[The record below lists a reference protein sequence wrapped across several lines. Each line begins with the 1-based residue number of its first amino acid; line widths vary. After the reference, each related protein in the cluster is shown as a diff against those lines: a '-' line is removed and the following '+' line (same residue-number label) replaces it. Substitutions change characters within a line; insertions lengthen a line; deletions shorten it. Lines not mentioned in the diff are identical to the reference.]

1 MIKNIIFDF
10 DGVLVDS
17 ETIVLKA
24 FSKYMQECRIKTNE
38 KELANLVGKPTI
50 VVIDIL
56 SEKYFPEVKKKFSDD
71 IMNIASNIYKKELK
85 KIVGVEE
92 FLEKSKHNLYIG
104 SNSLKDRILDGLKR
118 VGLEKYF
125 NSNQIYS
132 LDLVDNPKPHP
143 DIYLKAVNDNDLI
156 IDETI
161 IIEDSVVGVQAGQD
175 ANVKVIGLTAGGHWN
190 KNRDEK
196 ELINAGAFVTAND
209 YNKIQE
215 IIESL

>member
-17 ETIVLKA
+17 EILVAKA
-24 FSKYMQECRIKTNE
+24 FSKYMQELGIKTNE
-38 KELANLVGKPTI
+38 KEFANLAGKKT
-50 VVIDIL
+50 VEVIDIL
-56 SEKYFPEVKKKFSDD
+56 SEKYSLKDKQKFFDD

-85 KIVGVEE
+85 TVVGVEE
-92 FLEKSKHNLYIG
+92 FLKKSKHNLYIG
-104 SNSLKDRILDGLKR
+104 SNSMKNRILDGLKR

-161 IIEDSVVGVQAGQD
+161 IIEDSVVGVNAGKN
-175 ANVKVIGLTAGGHWN
+175 ANIKVIGLTAGGHWHTD
-190 KNRDEK
+190 RDEK
-196 ELINAGAFVTAND
+196 ELINAGAIATANN

>member
-38 KELANLVGKPTI
+38 KELANLVGKPTV

-56 SEKYFPEVKKKFSDD
+56 SEKYSPEVKKKFSDD

>member
-17 ETIVLKA
+17 EILVAKA
-24 FSKYMQECRIKTNE
+24 FSKHMQELGIKTNE
-38 KELANLVGKPTI
+38 KEFTNLAGKKT
-50 VVIDIL
+50 VEVIDIL
-56 SEKYFPEVKKKFSDD
+56 SEKYSLKDKQKFFDD

-85 KIVGVEE
+85 TVVGVGE
-92 FLEKSKHNLYIG
+92 FLKKSKHNLYIG
-104 SNSLKDRILDGLKR
+104 SNSMKNRILDGLKR

-125 NSNQIYS
+125 NPNHIYS
-132 LDLVDNPKPHP
+132 FDLVDNPKPHP

-175 ANVKVIGLTAGGHWN
+175 ANVKVIGLTAGGHWHTD
-190 KNRDEK
+190 RDEK
-196 ELINAGAFVTAND
+196 ELINAGAIATANNF
-209 YNKIQE
+209 NKIEE

>member
-56 SEKYFPEVKKKFSDD
+56 SEKYFPENKKKFSDD

-143 DIYLKAVNDNDLI
+143 DIYLKAVNDNELI

-161 IIEDSVVGVQAGQD
+161 IIEDSVVGVNAGKN
-175 ANVKVIGLTAGGHWN
+175 AKIKVIGLTAGGHWHTD
-190 KNRDEK
+190 RDEK
-196 ELINAGAFVTAND
+196 ELINAGAIATANN
-209 YNKIQE
+209 YNKIEE
-215 IIESL
+215 IIESF

>member
-17 ETIVLKA
+17 EILVAKA
-24 FSKYMQECRIKTNE
+24 FSKYMQELGIKTNE
-38 KELANLVGKPTI
+38 KEFANLAGKKT
-50 VVIDIL
+50 VEVIDIL
-56 SEKYFPEVKKKFSDD
+56 SEKYSLKDKQKFFDD

-85 KIVGVEE
+85 TVVGVEE
-92 FLEKSKHNLYIG
+92 FLKKSKHNLYIG
-104 SNSLKDRILDGLKR
+104 SNSMKNRILDGLKR

-125 NSNQIYS
+125 NPNHIYS
-132 LDLVDNPKPHP
+132 FDLVDNPKPHP

-161 IIEDSVVGVQAGQD
+161 IIEDSVVGVQAGKN
-175 ANVKVIGLTAGGHWN
+175 ANIKVIGLTAGGHWHTD
-190 KNRDEK
+190 RDEK
-196 ELINAGAFVTAND
+196 ELINAGAIATANNF
-209 YNKIQE
+209 NKIEE

>member
-24 FSKYMQECRIKTNE
+24 FIKYMQECRIKTNE

-56 SEKYFPEVKKKFSDD
+56 SEKYFPENKKKFSDD
-71 IMNIASNIYKKELK
+71 VMNIASNIYKKELK

>member
-56 SEKYFPEVKKKFSDD
+56 SEKYFPENKKKFSDD
-71 IMNIASNIYKKELK
+71 VMNIASNIYKKELK

-175 ANVKVIGLTAGGHWN
+175 ANVKVIGLTAGGHWGE
-190 KNRDEK
+190 NRDEK
-196 ELINAGAFVTAND
+196 ELINAGAIATANN

>member
-24 FSKYMQECRIKTNE
+24 FSQYMQEYRKKINE
-38 KELANLVGKPTI
+38 KELANLVGKPTV

-56 SEKYFPEVKKKFSDD
+56 SEKYSPEVKKKFSDD

-85 KIVGVEE
+85 KVVGVEE

-104 SNSLKDRILDGLKR
+104 SNSMKNRIIDGLKR

-125 NSNQIYS
+125 NPSHIYS

-143 DIYLKAVNDNDLI
+143 GIYLKAVNDNDLI

-161 IIEDSVVGVQAGQD
+161 IIEDSVVGVNAGKS
-175 ANVKVIGLTAGGHWN
+175 AKVKVIGLTAGGHWHRD
-190 KNRDEK
+190 RDEK
-196 ELINAGAFVTAND
+196 ELINAGAIATANN

>member
-24 FSKYMQECRIKTNE
+24 FSKYMQECRIKINE
-38 KELANLVGKPTI
+38 KELANLLGKPTV

-56 SEKYFPEVKKKFSDD
+56 SEKYSPEVKKKFSDD

-161 IIEDSVVGVQAGQD
+161 IIEDSVVGVKAGQD

>member
-104 SNSLKDRILDGLKR
+104 SNSMKNRIVDGLKR

-161 IIEDSVVGVQAGQD
+161 IIEDSVVGVKAGQD

>member
-17 ETIVLKA
+17 EILVAKA
-24 FSKYMQECRIKTNE
+24 FSKYMQELGIKTNE
-38 KELANLVGKPTI
+38 KEFANLAGKKT
-50 VVIDIL
+50 VEVIDIL
-56 SEKYFPEVKKKFSDD
+56 SEKYSLKDKQKFFDD

-85 KIVGVEE
+85 TVVGVEE
-92 FLEKSKHNLYIG
+92 FLKKSKHNLYIG
-104 SNSLKDRILDGLKR
+104 SNSMKNRILDGLKR

-161 IIEDSVVGVQAGQD
+161 IIEDSVVGVNAGKN
-175 ANVKVIGLTAGGHWN
+175 AKIKVIGLTAGGHWHTD
-190 KNRDEK
+190 RDEK
-196 ELINAGAFVTAND
+196 ELINAGAIATANN
-209 YNKIQE
+209 YNKIEE

>member
-56 SEKYFPEVKKKFSDD
+56 SEKYFPENKKKFSDD

-175 ANVKVIGLTAGGHWN
+175 ANVKVIGLTAGGHWHTD
-190 KNRDEK
+190 RDEK
-196 ELINAGAFVTAND
+196 ELINAGAIATANN

>member
-24 FSKYMQECRIKTNE
+24 FSKYMQEYRIKINE
-38 KELANLVGKPTI
+38 KELANLVGKPTV

-56 SEKYFPEVKKKFSDD
+56 SEKYSPEDRKKFSDD
-71 IMNIASNIYKKELK
+71 VMNIASNIYKKELK

-104 SNSLKDRILDGLKR
+104 SNSMKNRIVDGLKR

-132 LDLVDNPKPHP
+132 LDLVDNPKPLP

-161 IIEDSVVGVQAGQD
+161 IIEDSVVGVKAGQD
-175 ANVKVIGLTAGGHWN
+175 ANVKVIGLTAGGHWGE
-190 KNRDEK
+190 NRDEK
-196 ELINAGAFVTAND
+196 ELINAGAIATANN

>member
-17 ETIVLKA
+17 EILVAKA
-24 FSKYMQECRIKTNE
+24 FSKYMQEIGIKTNE
-38 KELANLVGKPTI
+38 KEFANLAGKKT
-50 VVIDIL
+50 VEVIDIL
-56 SEKYFPEVKKKFSDD
+56 SEKYSLKDKQKFFDD

-85 KIVGVEE
+85 TVVGVEE
-92 FLEKSKHNLYIG
+92 FLKKSKHNLYIG
-104 SNSLKDRILDGLKR
+104 SNSMKNRILDGLKR

-125 NSNQIYS
+125 NPNHIYS
-132 LDLVDNPKPHP
+132 FDLVDNPKPHP

-161 IIEDSVVGVQAGQD
+161 IIEDSVVGVNAGKN
-175 ANVKVIGLTAGGHWN
+175 AKIKVIGLTAGGHWHTD
-190 KNRDEK
+190 RDEK
-196 ELINAGAFVTAND
+196 ELINAGAIATANN
-209 YNKIQE
+209 YNKIEE

>member
-17 ETIVLKA
+17 EILVAKA
-24 FSKYMQECRIKTNE
+24 FSKYMQELGIKTNE
-38 KELANLVGKPTI
+38 KEFANLAGKKT
-50 VVIDIL
+50 VEVIDIL
-56 SEKYFPEVKKKFSDD
+56 SEKYSLKDKQKFFDD

-85 KIVGVEE
+85 TVVGVEE
-92 FLEKSKHNLYIG
+92 FLKKSKHNLYIG
-104 SNSLKDRILDGLKR
+104 SNSMKNRILDGLKR

-125 NSNQIYS
+125 NPNHIYS
-132 LDLVDNPKPHP
+132 FDLVDNPKPHP

-161 IIEDSVVGVQAGQD
+161 IIEDSVVGVQAGKN
-175 ANVKVIGLTAGGHWN
+175 ANVKVIGLTAGGHWHTD
-190 KNRDEK
+190 RDEK
-196 ELINAGAFVTAND
+196 ELINAGAIAAANN
-209 YNKIQE
+209 YNKIEE

>member
-24 FSKYMQECRIKTNE
+24 FSKYMQECRIKINE
-38 KELANLVGKPTI
+38 KELVNLVGKPTV

-104 SNSLKDRILDGLKR
+104 SNSMKNRIVDGLKR

-132 LDLVDNPKPHP
+132 LDLVDNPKPLP

-161 IIEDSVVGVQAGQD
+161 IIEDSVVGVKAGQD
-175 ANVKVIGLTAGGHWN
+175 ANVKVIGLTAGGHWGE
-190 KNRDEK
+190 NRDEK
-196 ELINAGAFVTAND
+196 ELINAGAIATANN
-209 YNKIQE
+209 YNKIKE

>member
-50 VVIDIL
+50 IVIDIL
-56 SEKYFPEVKKKFSDD
+56 SEKYFPENKKEFSDD

-209 YNKIQE
+209 YNTIQE

>member
-17 ETIVLKA
+17 EILVAKA
-24 FSKYMQECRIKTNE
+24 FSKYMQELGIKTNE
-38 KELANLVGKPTI
+38 KEFANLAGKKT
-50 VVIDIL
+50 VEVIDIL
-56 SEKYFPEVKKKFSDD
+56 SEKYSLKDKQKFFDD

-85 KIVGVEE
+85 TVVGVEE
-92 FLEKSKHNLYIG
+92 FLKKSKHNLYIG
-104 SNSLKDRILDGLKR
+104 SNSMKNRILDGLKR

-125 NSNQIYS
+125 NPNHIYS
-132 LDLVDNPKPHP
+132 FDLVDNPKPHP

-161 IIEDSVVGVQAGQD
+161 IIEDSVVGVQAGKN
-175 ANVKVIGLTAGGHWN
+175 ANVKVIGLTAGGHWHTD
-190 KNRDEK
+190 RDEK
-196 ELINAGAFVTAND
+196 ELINAGAIATANN
-209 YNKIQE
+209 YNKIEE

>member
-56 SEKYFPEVKKKFSDD
+56 SEKYFPENKKKFSDD
-71 IMNIASNIYKKELK
+71 VMNIASNIYKKELK

>member
-24 FSKYMQECRIKTNE
+24 FSKYMQECRIKINE
-38 KELANLVGKPTI
+38 KELANLVGKPTV

-56 SEKYFPEVKKKFSDD
+56 SEKYSPEDKKKFSDD

-104 SNSLKDRILDGLKR
+104 SNSMKNRIVDGLKR

-125 NSNQIYS
+125 NPNHIYS

-175 ANVKVIGLTAGGHWN
+175 ANVKVIGLTAGGHWCRD
-190 KNRDEK
+190 RDEK
-196 ELINAGAFVTAND
+196 ELTNAGAIAIASN

>member
-17 ETIVLKA
+17 EILVAKA
-24 FSKYMQECRIKTNE
+24 FSKYMQELGIKTNE
-38 KELANLVGKPTI
+38 KEFANLAGKKT
-50 VVIDIL
+50 VEVIDIL
-56 SEKYFPEVKKKFSDD
+56 SEKYSLKDKQKFFDD

-85 KIVGVEE
+85 TVVGVEG
-92 FLEKSKHNLYIG
+92 FLKKSKLNFFIG
-104 SNSLKDRILDGLKR
+104 SNSMKNRILDGLKR

-125 NSNQIYS
+125 NPNQIYS

-175 ANVKVIGLTAGGHWN
+175 ANVKVIGLTAGGHWYTD
-190 KNRDEK
+190 RDEK
-196 ELINAGAFVTAND
+196 ELINAGAIATANN
-209 YNKIQE
+209 YNKIEE
-215 IIESL
+215 IIESF

>member
-38 KELANLVGKPTI
+38 KELANLVGKPTV

-161 IIEDSVVGVQAGQD
+161 IIEDSVVGVNAGKN
-175 ANVKVIGLTAGGHWN
+175 AKIKVIGLTAGGHWHTD
-190 KNRDEK
+190 RDEK
-196 ELINAGAFVTAND
+196 ELINAGAIATANN
-209 YNKIQE
+209 YNKIEE
-215 IIESL
+215 IIESF